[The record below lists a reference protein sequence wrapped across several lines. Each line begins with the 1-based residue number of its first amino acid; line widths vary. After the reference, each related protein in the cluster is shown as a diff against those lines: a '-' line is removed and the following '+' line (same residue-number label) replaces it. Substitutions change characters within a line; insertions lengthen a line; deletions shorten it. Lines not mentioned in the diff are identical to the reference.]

1 MKIMDCYWYRRP
13 GGVDYAQ
20 QAIISSP
27 RTFHFRQKLK
37 IELYLGA
44 TEEFPQ
50 LRGRLH
56 EGMKFL
62 VPGRS

>member
-1 MKIMDCYWYRRP
+1 MDCYWYRRP

-56 EGMKFL
+56 EGMKIL